1 MNKNGIPILVYHRIS
16 AENTIRPMNEDEFY
30 AVTAANFRQQ
40 MEYLK
45 AERYTVV
52 GLEDL
57 LTNIKHQ
64 GSSIKDREMNI
75 KNTDARCWMLD
86 SRPKVVITFDDGRLD
101 NYTTVFPILKELG
114 LKAHF
119 FVIASKIATPGY
131 MNWQQLKELKE
142 GGMVVGSHGMT
153 HCILKGLTENDLDY
167 EFRISKQLLEDHL
180 GFTVDYLSIPRGFYN
195 ERIIK
200 IAKEA
205 GYHAVC
211 TSDFGLNCM
220 DTDLFRLRRI
230 AVISETG
237 IEDFKKLYCPG
248 NLALIYR
255 RLSAKGRYV
264 LKNIIGQKNYTALKE
279 ILIRKVK

>member
-1 MNKNGIPILVYHRIS
+1 MNKKGIPILVYHRIS
-16 AENTIRPMNEDEFY
+16 AENTIRPMNEEEFY
-30 AVTAANFRQQ
+30 TVKAANFRQQ

-45 AERYTVV
+45 AERYAVV
-52 GLEDL
+52 GLEEL

-64 GSSIKDREMNI
+64 GSNI
-75 KNTDARCWMLD
+75 KPHSDP
-86 SRPKVVITFDDGRLD
+86 RPKVVITFDDGRLD
-101 NYTTVFPILKELG
+101 NYTTAFPILKELG
-114 LKAHF
+114 LRAHF
-119 FVIASKIATPGY
+119 FVIAGKIATPGY

-142 GGMVVGSHGMT
+142 GGMAVGSHGMT
-153 HCILKGLTENDLDY
+153 HCILKGLMENDLDY

-195 ERIIK
+195 QRIIK

-237 IEDFKKLYCPG
+237 IEDFKKLSCPG
-248 NLALIYR
+248 NLALISR
-255 RLSAKGRYV
+255 RLSAKGRHV
-264 LKNIIGQKNYTALKE
+264 LKNIIGQENYTALKE
-279 ILIRKVK
+279 SLIRKVK